1 MKNFFFIAI
10 AASSMISTNVHALP
24 PLSHD
29 NITPSLLSP
38 ISAKLIEVGDGYA
51 GTSVNTPVFRGSS
64 IVSHGNHQFTSF
76 YDKDGNIVVAKRQIG
91 DSVWDVKVSQYKGN
105 VTDAHNVISLG
116 IDGEGFLHLS
126 FDHHGNPL
134 KYVRSLEAGSLDL
147 GEQESMTGRNEK
159 DVTYP
164 EFYTL
169 PDGDLLF
176 AYRSGESGR
185 GNLILNRYDVKTKSW
200 ERLQDILIDGE
211 DARNAYWQ
219 IFVDTN
225 GTIHLSWVW
234 RESWLVETNHD
245 LCYAKSIDG
254 GKTWQKSDG
263 SPYNLP
269 ITLETAEVAWNIPQ
283 NSELINQTGMS
294 ADMDGNPLIATYWR
308 DENSRVPQYRLV
320 RHNGEEWIMTTI
332 GNRKAPFSLSGG
344 GTKMIPI
351 SRPRIISDGK
361 SAFYLF
367 RDEERGSKVSMAY
380 TKDLQRDNWEIRDLT
395 DFSVDAWEPT
405 YDINLWNNH
414 KMLNIFV
421 QTTHQG
427 DGEKISDSPET
438 FSSVYILEPSFE

>member
-1 MKNFFFIAI
+1 MKILFLITVATFA
-10 AASSMISTNVHALP
+10 MISTNAQVLP
-24 PLSHD
+24 KLSRD
-29 NITPSLLSP
+29 NVETPGVNNLS
-38 ISAKLIEVGDGYA
+38 SKLTEVGEGYA
-51 GTSVNTPVFRGSS
+51 RTSVNTAVFRGSS
-64 IVSHGNHQFTSF
+64 VVTHGNNQFTSF
-76 YDKDGNIVVAKRQIG
+76 YDKDGNIVVAKRETG
-91 DSVWDVKVSQYKGN
+91 DSVWEVKTTQYMGN
-105 VTDAHNVISLG
+105 VKDAHNVISLG

-126 FDHHGNPL
+126 FDHHGDPL
-134 KYVRSLEAGSLDL
+134 KYAKSVEAGSLEF
-147 GEQESMTGRNEK
+147 GELEPMTGRNEQ

-185 GNLILNRYDVKTKSW
+185 GNLILNRYDVKAKKW
-200 ERLQDILIDGE
+200 ERLQDVLIDGE

-219 IFVDTN
+219 IFVDAK

-263 SPYNLP
+263 TPYNLP
-269 ITLETAEVAWNIPQ
+269 ITLETAEIAWYIPQ

-294 ADMDGNPLIATYWR
+294 ADIDGNPLIATYWR
-308 DENSRVPQYRLV
+308 DENSEVPQYRLV
-320 RHNGEEWIMTTI
+320 RHNGEEWMMTTI
-332 GNRKAPFSLSGG
+332 GNRKTPFTLSGG

-351 SRPRIISDGK
+351 SRPKIISDGR

-367 RDEERGSKVSMAY
+367 RDEERDSKVSMAF
-380 TKDLQRDNWEIRDLT
+380 TTDLQDGNWEIIDLT

-405 YDINLWNNH
+405 YDINLWNDRNI
-414 KMLNIFV
+414 LNIFV

-427 DGEKISDSPET
+427 DGEKISDSSET
-438 FSSVYILEPSFE
+438 SSSVYILEPYFE